1 MNSTS
6 FIANEDIN
14 NHSTALIKVIEILKT
29 QFPQVGDIEVN
40 TPTGYHDIQAQK
52 RDKLWNRFYK
62 YRLPTYTVSNFA
74 SLCENFRLEQFRA
87 HKLKVNAKERTLD
100 ESLSSSLEDIVNP
113 AELKYIINEGMTTFG
128 VDPVT
133 RIKDDYPLKY
143 CHHIRWKDFDTV
155 LIKSPLSKVINLYST
170 VLNILDEA
178 EGRGLDHGQ
187 LGTLLTKFIE
197 IYYPHLL
204 NTVSTT
210 KDIKVIFSTLLAG
223 LDSSHDINK
232 VQQAMSNFCRN
243 KKMGISETGL
253 ILANLQTELYQLQNP
268 KENAEKSRVRAEKQ
282 VAKLLPNF
290 VEDSCKN
297 DYMKYKQYKNLR
309 NEELTFRQT
318 LDYLSQLETD
328 PVHRL
333 KSDKNFPKNMVSI
346 TAHNNLVQAYGNQVG
361 KEERR
366 KGRSRSKDSSRSGE
380 SKSQSR
386 NSSWNRSRE
395 ASTEKSEDEPN
406 MEEENE
412 TLVKNKPGTDKKKKR
427 KDKSKERK
435 KGEKDS
441 LCGIC
446 IDFCGGNGGS
456 RNCKRYPGAVFCKT
470 KCSVCGAFHL
480 EATCK
485 NYPKN

>member
-14 NHSTALIKVIEILKT
+14 NHSTALLKVIEILKT
-29 QFPQVGDIEVN
+29 QFPQVGDIEIKS
-40 TPTGYHDIQAQK
+40 PTGYHDIQSQK
-52 RDKLWNRFYK
+52 RDKLWEKFNK
-62 YRLPTYTVSNFA
+62 YRLPTYTVSDFA
-74 SLCENFRLEQFRA
+74 SLCEGYRMEQFQA
-87 HKLKVNAKERTLD
+87 HKLKVRAKER
-100 ESLSSSLEDIVNP
+100 SLEDGGILQIEDTVSP
-113 AELKYIINEGMTTFG
+113 AELKYIITEGMTTFG

-133 RIKDDYPLKY
+133 RIKNDYPLRY
-143 CHHIRWKDFDTV
+143 VHHIRWKDFDTV
-155 LIKSPLSKVINLYST
+155 LVKSPLSKVINLYST
-170 VLNILDEA
+170 VLNILEEA
-178 EGRGLDHGQ
+178 ESRGLDHSQ

-210 KDIKVIFSTLLAG
+210 KDIKIIFSTLLAG

-232 VQQAMSNFCRN
+232 VQQAMGNFSRG
-243 KKMGISETGL
+243 KKMGISEAGL

-268 KENAEKSRVRAEKQ
+268 KEKADKSRARAEKQ
-282 VAKLLPNF
+282 VAKLITNF

-297 DYMKYKQYKNLR
+297 EYNKFKQYKNLR
-309 NEELTFRQT
+309 NEELSFRQT

-328 PVHRL
+328 PTHRL
-333 KSDKNFPKNMVSI
+333 KTEKHFPKNMISI
-346 TAHNNLVQAYGNQVG
+346 TAHNNLVQAHGNQIG

-366 KGRSRSKDSSRSGE
+366 GGRSRSNDSGRIGSR
-380 SKSQSR
+380 SQSR
-386 NSSWNRSRE
+386 NSSWNRSRD
-395 ASTEKSEDEPN
+395 ASTEKSETEPN
-406 MEEENE
+406 TEEEKE
-412 TLVKNKPGTDKKKKR
+412 PLTKSKPTTDKKRKR

-435 KGEKDS
+435 KEEV

-456 RNCKRYPGAVFCKT
+456 RNCKKYPGAVFCKS

-485 NYPKN
+485 NYSKN